1 MPQIIEIRNAD
12 DPRDVI
18 HRACQLLAEGHLV
31 AFPTETAYVA
41 AAGALSEA
49 GVQRLRSLSPGE
61 AVLALKS
68 PHEAHD
74 YVPNMPPAADKLARR
89 AWPGPLTM
97 EFETSVLNGL
107 YDALP
112 EVTRQLLSGSDSAVA
127 LRVPAHEAILHVQQ
141 LCPAPLVVTSD
152 RGLSGTPSGT
162 PSATSPGRLART
174 AADAA
179 LLFGEEVSLVIDDGP
194 CRYGEPT
201 TTIRFRG
208 DHWDL
213 VHQGMISVRN
223 LDRLVSEIYLFVCT
237 GNTCRSPMAEALF
250 RRHLAERLNCPE
262 DDLMDRG
269 FAVLS
274 AGLSAGVGSQASP
287 EAIAALE
294 AEGIDLRSHESQ
306 PVTERLLIQADHILT
321 MTRAHQQVILGEF
334 PELASRVRTLSQDRR
349 DVSDPY
355 GGTRREYDDCKAEI
369 ERHIIK
375 LVDELGLT
383 GSE

>member
-1 MPQIIEIRNAD
+1 MTQIIEIRKAD

-41 AAGALSEA
+41 AAGALSDA
-49 GVQRLRSLSPGE
+49 GVERLRKVSAGE
-61 AVLALKS
+61 SVLALKS

-74 YVPNMPPAADKLARR
+74 YVPNMPAAADKLARR

-97 EFETSVLNGL
+97 EFETSVLDGL
-107 YDALP
+107 FDSLP
-112 EVTRQLLSGSDSAVA
+112 EATRRLLSGSDSAVA
-127 LRVPAHEAILHVQQ
+127 MRVPAHEAILHVQQ

-152 RGLSGTPSGT
+152 RGLSETLP
-162 PSATSPGRLART
+162 RN

-179 LLFGEEVSLVIDDGP
+179 RLFGDQVALVIDDGD

-208 DHWDL
+208 DRWDL
-213 VHQGMISVRN
+213 VHPGMISARN

-250 RRHLAERLNCPE
+250 RRHLAERLKCPE
-262 DDLMDRG
+262 DELMDRG
-269 FAVLS
+269 YAVLS
-274 AGLSAGVGSQASP
+274 AGLSAGAGLPASP
-287 EAIAALE
+287 EAVAALDD
-294 AEGIDLRSHESQ
+294 AGIDLRNHESQ
-306 PVTERLLIQADHILT
+306 PVTERLLVQADHVLT
-321 MTRAHQQVILGEF
+321 MTRGHQQVILGEF
-334 PELASRVRTLSQDRR
+334 PELSSRVRMLSYDRR
-349 DVSDPY
+349 DISDPY

-375 LVDELGLT
+375 LLDGIGLARPVSGQ
-383 GSE
+383 GSG